1 MKLNSTLSMATH
13 FVIALSFA
21 TASAARISASTRER
35 LPDKLPQKAAVKRSY
50 IDFSKAETGVVDSPR
65 SSELDRILQNSDRD
79 LKSASAAS
87 SPSNSASNSAATTVR
102 SRKIV
107 AAPEGDSAEPISA
120 LATATPSP
128 ARPTKRSSKAKS
140 PVIARST
147 PMPAPSAATTAA
159 TAAKTAAPVPMT
171 VQKIEASVA
180 PPVESV
186 IPVSPPVAFEP
197 FEEFPESAKV
207 SQSVARPLPFNEP
220 IADLEV
226 VVAKKESVGIS
237 PKETRSESRLPVRVL
252 GDGEGFFKTI
262 TPKSMV
268 FIRGGYFNANYKKF
282 DDRMKNGATSL
293 GIAAARGLETSWG
306 EFEVRAAFDI
316 YHAMDQSVT
325 VDNVRM
331 FTARTEVA
339 YWLSHSRV
347 KPGLSLGLGMADYSI
362 RSYRS
367 ISDSN
372 ESLVTIKTHAKS
384 RAFTVIPATSLRV
397 ELAKELVIDAQTEFL
412 ALLGGESADAA
423 QGLGFTVSLG
433 WMF

>member
-13 FVIALSFA
+13 IVIALSFA

-65 SSELDRILQNSDRD
+65 SSELDRILQKSDRD
-79 LKSASAAS
+79 LKSASAA
-87 SPSNSASNSAATTVR
+87 ASVSTSAATTVR

-107 AAPEGDSAEPISA
+107 AAPDGDSAEPISA

-128 ARPTKRSSKAKS
+128 ASHTKRSSKAKS

-147 PMPAPSAATTAA
+147 PVPAPSVATK
-159 TAAKTAAPVPMT
+159 AKTAAPVPMA

-180 PPVESV
+180 PPVESLV
-186 IPVSPPVAFEP
+186 PVSPPVAFEP

-207 SQSVARPLPFNEP
+207 SRSVARPLPFNEP
-220 IADLEV
+220 VADVEP
-226 VVAKKESVGIS
+226 VVAKKELVEIS

-412 ALLGGESADAA
+412 ALLGGESTDAA